1 MLVGVPSPAE
11 SEPMRPGVLFGVA
24 TAGYQ
29 VEGGY
34 NGPGEPAN
42 NWVRWERSGRVEPSG
57 LACDFW
63 RQPEEALDRAAALG
77 CDAFRLSVE
86 WARIEPDRDVVDD
99 AAIDRYVEILEMCTS
114 RGMAP
119 VVTLHHFTHPWW
131 LGEEFWLTPG
141 SPDRFAAHVARI
153 VPRLAGHCR
162 HWITVNE
169 PNILA
174 LMGWVAGATPPGR
187 RGAVSDAWAVV
198 DNLLTAHVL
207 ARRVIHTVQPDA
219 LVTTNTSASTLYDY
233 DRLLVDLLV
242 APAHGVDRGDLDSWI
257 AQRRAYHFG
266 VSAPVSAAG
275 RIRRAAGDRWGALG
289 AEGLERV
296 LRVLSAGV
304 SPYGPVGAGPRALW
318 AWMQRPSPRR
328 EVDEVFAGAGS
339 GSGSGSGA
347 LDAVG
352 FDWYDPVAGH
362 AVRLPGHPSS
372 CGRRWQA
379 DTALWDTPADPESM
393 TGWCVE
399 QHQITPG
406 LPLWIVENGMATRVR
421 HGRAYPREDGLDRAR
436 YVGSHVAAV
445 ADAVDRGAP
454 VTMYLHWSLV
464 DNYEWGSYEPRF
476 GLYGM
481 DRSRGRRGVRWLD
494 TDATGV
500 DAAGAYRR
508 AIEAYRS
515 GDRAALG
522 PSGLGPSGLGIVGG
536 GDRP

>member
-1 MLVGVPSPAE
+1 MLVGVPRSAKAGPLA
-11 SEPMRPGVLFGVA
+11 PGLLFGVA

-57 LACDFW
+57 VACDFW

-86 WARIEPDRDVVDD
+86 WARLEPDEGVVDG
-99 AAIDRYVEILEMCTS
+99 AALDRYVEILEMCTA
-114 RGMAP
+114 RRLTP

-153 VPRLAGHCR
+153 VPRLADHCR

-187 RGAVSDAWAVV
+187 RGALSDAWAVV
-198 DNLLTAHVL
+198 DNLLAAHVL
-207 ARRVIHTVQPDA
+207 ARRVIRSVQPDA
-219 LVTTNTSASTLYDY
+219 LVCTNTSASTLYDY

-242 APAHGVDRGDLDSWI
+242 ARSHGVERRELDAWVG
-257 AQRRAYHFG
+257 QRRALHNG
-266 VSAPVSAAG
+266 VAAPPGEWGAIVGGGAGAAG
-275 RIRRAAGDRWGALG
+275 SAVVERI
-289 AEGLERV
+289 
-296 LRVLSAGV
+296 LRSLSSMV
-304 SPYGPVGAGPRALW
+304 SPYGPPALDDGR
-318 AWMQRPSPRR
+318 RPGGLRSRMRRSSPRR
-328 EVDEVFAGAGS
+328 VVDEVYAGDDPT
-339 GSGSGSGA
+339 A

-362 AVRLPGHPSS
+362 AVRLPGHKTAG
-372 CGRRWQA
+372 GRSRDPA
-379 DTALWDTPADPESM
+379 MALWDTPADPPRF
-393 TGWCVE
+393 TGWCIE
-399 QHQITPG
+399 QHELTPG
-406 LPLWIVENGMATRVR
+406 LPIWVVENGMATRVR
-421 HGRAYPREDGLDRAR
+421 RGRAYPRDDGWDRAR
-436 YVGSHVAAV
+436 YVRRHVGAV
-445 ADAVDRGAP
+445 VDAVDRGAP

-481 DRSRGRRGVRWLD
+481 DRSRGPRGVRWLD

-500 DAAGAYRR
+500 DAAGEYRR
-508 AIEAYRS
+508 AIAACRA
-515 GDRAALG
+515 GDRSALDSAG
-522 PSGLGPSGLGIVGG
+522 T